1 MQHVAPVIHQ
11 LDAYAID
18 HETLESVRE
27 VTLKAIRRLR
37 TSPAEE
43 ARAIGEE
50 LEAVYLDL
58 SAVQRRNCD
67 LVELWGKDMVPPE
80 LEPRQVP
87 QGELYAFPPKAAA
100 NPSSASEA

>member
-1 MQHVAPVIHQ
+1 MQHVQPVIHQ

-43 ARAIGEE
+43 ARTIGEE

-67 LVELWGKDMVPPE
+67 LVELWGKDMAPPD
-80 LEPRQVP
+80 PRQVP

-100 NPSSASEA
+100 NPSANEA

>member
-1 MQHVAPVIHQ
+1 MTGWTCCIIHQ

-67 LVELWGKDMVPPE
+67 LVELWGKSMVPP
-80 LEPRQVP
+80 EPRQVP
-87 QGELYAFPPKAAA
+87 QGELCAFPPKASA
-100 NPSSASEA
+100 NPSASEA